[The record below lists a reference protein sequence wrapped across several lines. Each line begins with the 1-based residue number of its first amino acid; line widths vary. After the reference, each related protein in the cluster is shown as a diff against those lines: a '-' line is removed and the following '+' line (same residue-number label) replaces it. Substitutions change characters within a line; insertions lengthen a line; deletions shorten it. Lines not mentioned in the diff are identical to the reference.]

1 MNEKPDF
8 FQRCRSFLSGKG
20 FYMVLLLC
28 LVTVAASGIFLYR
41 TVSGALPTK
50 AVDANVKVTVPD
62 TPAKPEPASPPRE
75 EIADTAEPEEPAAE
89 TEAVAEPEPA
99 ETPAEPPAEE
109 TPAEDSEPT
118 MAPEEPAQAVDAPA
132 EEVTAVSLVWPI
144 EGEVVAA
151 FSETELAYDE
161 LLGDWRTHDAMD
173 ISAPMGTDVCAAAD
187 GAVFSIDDD
196 PFTGTTLTLIHAD
209 GLKTV
214 YGNLNPD
221 TLNFAQGDS
230 VASGDALACLGGGAG
245 TAPYLR
251 FAVLLNDEPVD
262 PSGYL
267 S

>member
-1 MNEKPDF
+1 
-8 FQRCRSFLSGKG
+8 
-20 FYMVLLLC
+20 MVLLLC

-41 TVSGALPTK
+41 TVSDALPTE

-62 TPAKPEPASPPRE
+62 TPAKQEPASPPRE
-75 EIADTAEPEEPAAE
+75 KVVETEESEEPAAE
-89 TEAVAEPEPA
+89 TEAVTEAKPA
-99 ETPAEPPAEE
+99 EAPAEE
-109 TPAEDSEPT
+109 APAEESEPT
-118 MAPEEPAQAVDAPA
+118 MAEEASQEVAAPV
-132 EEVTAVSLVWPI
+132 EEVTEVSLIWPI

-173 ISAPMGTDVCAAAD
+173 ISAPMGTDVCASAD

-230 VASGDALACLGGGAG
+230 VSAGDALACLGGGAG

>member
-8 FQRCRSFLSGKG
+8 FQRCSRFLSGKG

-41 TVSGALPTK
+41 TVSDSLSGE
-50 AVDANVKVTVPD
+50 AVNANVKVTVPD

-75 EIADTAEPEEPAAE
+75 EAADTAEPEEPAAE
-89 TEAVAEPEPA
+89 TQAPAKPEPA
-99 ETPAEPPAEE
+99 EVPVEEPPAE
-109 TPAEDSEPT
+109 ASEPT
-118 MAPEEPAQAVDAPA
+118 VAQAEPAQAVDAPA
-132 EEVTAVSLVWPI
+132 EEVKKVSFSWPL

-151 FSETELAYDE
+151 FSETELSYNE

-173 ISAPMGTDVCAAAD
+173 IAAPMGTDVCAAAD

-221 TLNFAQGDS
+221 TLNFAQGDGVS
-230 VASGDALACLGGGAG
+230 AGAALACLGGGSG
-245 TAPYLR
+245 TEPYLH
-251 FAVLLNDEPVD
+251 FAVLLNDQPVN
-262 PSGYL
+262 PSDYL
-267 S
+267 SE

>member
-8 FQRCRSFLSGKG
+8 FQRCSRFLSGKG

-41 TVSGALPTK
+41 TVSGALPTE

-62 TPAKPEPASPPRE
+62 TPAKPEPASLPSE
-75 EIADTAEPEEPAAE
+75 KTEVTKEPEEPAAE
-89 TEAVAEPEPA
+89 TQAVTEPKPAEPA
-99 ETPAEPPAEE
+99 EDAPAEE
-109 TPAEDSEPT
+109 SEPT
-118 MAPEEPAQAVDAPA
+118 IAPEETAQEVDAPV
-132 EEVTAVSLVWPI
+132 EEVTAVSLCWPI

-173 ISAPMGTDVCAAAD
+173 ISAPMGTDVCASAD

-230 VASGDALACLGGGAG
+230 VSAGDALACLGGGAG
-245 TAPYLR
+245 TTPYLR